1 MTDATTEIL
10 ALEERR
16 CAALIAKDFATLDEL
31 FADEVLYT
39 HSSGSRDSRASYLES
54 MRSNALTYRSITRSD
69 TELAVY
75 DGAAI
80 IATGV
85 TLEITSNGADK
96 TINGRATIT
105 WVRDGGRWRFA
116 AWQSTPVANH

>member
-96 TINGRATIT
+96 TINARATIT
-105 WVRDGGRWRFA
+105 WVRDGDRWRFA

>member
-16 CAALIAKDFATLDEL
+16 CAALIAKDFAALDEL
-31 FADEVLYT
+31 FAAEVLYT
-39 HSSGSRDSRASYLES
+39 HSSGSRDNRASYLES
-54 MRSNALTYRSITRSD
+54 LRSNALAYRSITRSG
-69 TELAVY
+69 TEVAVY

-85 TLEITSNGADK
+85 TLEITSNGTDK
-96 TINGRATIT
+96 TVNGRATIT
-105 WVRDGGRWRFA
+105 WVRDRGRWHFA
-116 AWQSTPVANH
+116 AWQSTPVASH

>member
-54 MRSNALTYRSITRSD
+54 LRSNALTYRSITRSD
-69 TELAVY
+69 TEFAVY

-105 WVRDGGRWRFA
+105 WVRDDGRWRFA